1 MRKCTK
7 PDGTVDKRGFHSV
20 ENMHKLGKVAYNLRA
35 DLETFVVAFVKR
47 EGIKDIMMLIEE
59 CQALKENAMIAI
71 ACSMLAA
78 VLGWTCGI
86 EAIKKKAKRYFEKFF
101 ELAAIDD
108 SIKK

>member
-1 MRKCTK
+1 MRKCIK
-7 PDGTVDKRGFHSV
+7 PDGTVDKSRFDSKG
-20 ENMHKLGKVAYNLRA
+20 NIHKLGKVAYNLKA
-35 DLETFVVAFVKR
+35 DLETFVIAFVNR

-86 EAIKKKAKRYFEKFF
+86 EAIKKKAKRYFEKLF

-108 SIKK
+108 SVKK